1 MIIGHG
7 VMGTS
12 GKMMQDSGESDLV
25 LFRFCFLYQEFEFPT
40 QEWKLESYPLEQ
52 QGRPCFYRTLRES
65 L

>member
-25 LFRFCFLYQEFEFPT
+25 LFCFVFVFCTRNLSSPPRNGSWSPT
-40 QEWKLESYPLEQ
+40 HWSS
-52 QGRPCFYRTLRES
+52 REDPVFTGI
-65 L
+65 